1 MSDVSVWMVLQ
12 STMQDDG
19 TRRSVSRATLRRV
32 AAFARPHRRALVA
45 FLLLS
50 TAGAVLGVA
59 TPVLAGRAVD
69 AIVAGGDIG
78 SIVAGGD
85 KGSIAAGGDR
95 GTVVGLAV
103 VIAVLAVVG
112 TGLGLAER

>member
-19 TRRSVSRATLRRV
+19 TRRSVSRATRRRV
-32 AAFARPHRRALVA
+32 MAFARPHRRALIA

-69 AIVAGGDIG
+69 AIVDGRDQGLVI
-78 SIVAGGD
+78 
-85 KGSIAAGGDR
+85 
-95 GTVVGLAV
+95 GLAV
-103 VIAVLAVVG
+103 VIAVLAVIG
-112 TGLGLAER
+112 TGVGVLERAQSSRIGEGLILDL

>member
-19 TRRSVSRATLRRV
+19 TRRSVSRATTRRV
-32 AAFARPHRRALVA
+32 MAFARPHRRALVA

-59 TPVLAGRAVD
+59 TPVLAGQAVH
-69 AIVAGGDIG
+69 AIVAGGHRG
-78 SIVAGGD
+78 PGGRLAAL
-85 KGSIAAGGDR
+85 IA
-95 GTVVGLAV
+95 T
-103 VIAVLAVVG
+103 LAVVG
-112 TGLGLAER
+112 TALGLLERVQSSRIGEGLILD